1 MKKVFLI
8 ICDIFMEAFLTFVV
22 INAFEGFISNPNLI
36 TFAAVVF
43 FIFMM
48 FVSPFILWAKMND
61 ASDPDYSIS
70 EDGLYFTSAVAA
82 SVIPFGITGNLMS
95 LIFIPIPVL
104 VWRIS
109 LGLLLLTDGMS

>member
-8 ICDIFMEAFLTFVV
+8 ICDIFMEAFLTFAV
-22 INAFEGFISNPNLI
+22 INAFEGFISNPDLI

-70 EDGLYFTSAVAA
+70 ED
-82 SVIPFGITGNLMS
+82 PFFAKDHDDYLKREQLQQIKKIN
-95 LIFIPIPVL
+95 
-104 VWRIS
+104 RK
-109 LGLLLLTDGMS
+109 